1 MTKTSL
7 SGKRILV
14 TRARKQAADL
24 FDTLSTEGAMPIPFA
39 TIEIAPLE
47 DFTDLDNAFT
57 ALEAGEYAWVI
68 FTSVNGVAACQE
80 RLTQLGSSMGIFS
93 KARVAAI
100 GPSTAA
106 MLQSLGVKVDFIPH
120 EYIAE
125 RILPGLGD
133 VAHKSI
139 LLPRAEMARPAL
151 AEALQRAGAIVNEI
165 PVYHT
170 LQPPPDKAGLEAL
183 RRGVDVITFTSSSTV
198 QNFVSLVGP
207 DTGAALV
214 ACIGPVTA
222 HAAQSL
228 GVPVHLVAREYTI
241 PGLLKALRDYF
252 DGSTS

>member
-1 MTKTSL
+1 
-7 SGKRILV
+7 
-14 TRARKQAADL
+14 
-24 FDTLSTEGAMPIPFA
+24 
-39 TIEIAPLE
+39 
-47 DFTDLDNAFT
+47 
-57 ALEAGEYAWVI
+57 
-68 FTSVNGVAACQE
+68 
-80 RLTQLGSSMGIFS
+80 
-93 KARVAAI
+93 
-100 GPSTAA
+100 
-106 MLQSLGVKVDFIPH
+106 
-120 EYIAE
+120 
-125 RILPGLGD
+125 
-133 VAHKSI
+133 
-139 LLPRAEMARPAL
+139 MARPAL